1 MIQTIKTTLE
11 TPVSIIKTSV
21 IYQETTTA
29 QITKGEIPIQI
40 DGEIPFFLK
49 TFLIPFTTVELPS
62 MTIEPITTAIQLDG
76 EIPIQLLGEIPI
88 LVKSTK
94 ATSMTIQPR
103 TTAIKLDGVMPIP
116 STYSIR
122 RRNANYFKSNFY
134 SRTTLNNFWTK

>member
-1 MIQTIKTTLE
+1 
-11 TPVSIIKTSV
+11 
-21 IYQETTTA
+21 
-29 QITKGEIPIQI
+29 
-40 DGEIPFFLK
+40 
-49 TFLIPFTTVELPS
+49 

-134 SRTTLNNFWTK
+134 SRTTLNNF